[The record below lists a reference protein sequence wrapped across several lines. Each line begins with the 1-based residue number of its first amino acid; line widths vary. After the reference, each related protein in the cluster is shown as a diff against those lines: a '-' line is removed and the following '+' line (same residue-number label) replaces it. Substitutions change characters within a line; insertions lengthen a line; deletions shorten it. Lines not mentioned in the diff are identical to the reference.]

1 MNIQRDSSF
10 KLLIFLSYL
19 YEILSNDKNEWHV
32 TIYNI
37 MKNLDSFLSQGEI
50 FLPGNKTQLRLGLMT
65 LLLNRN
71 VLIEDVPGMGKTT
84 LVKFFAK
91 ATGLDFRRIQFTSD
105 LLPSDILGVSI
116 FQKESEKFIFK
127 PGPIFGE
134 LILADELNRGTPKT
148 QSALLQAM
156 EEKHVT
162 VDGVTHPLPERFCL
176 FATQN
181 PRGQYGT
188 YPLPESQ
195 LDRFLFKFS
204 MGHLSKKEEI
214 ELLSTGSRLHK
225 LDEMK
230 PFVTTL
236 DLKSWEEEMR
246 SVSTTNVLL
255 DYLAEV
261 LQQSRK
267 KEEFYGLS
275 PRAGLDLLEASK
287 AWACFEKRNY
297 VLPDD
302 IQAVFPYV
310 AGHRMF
316 SQHSLSAQME
326 YLRAREFISSIPFI
340 KEK

>member
-1 MNIQRDSSF
+1 MQKNPDT
-10 KLLIFLSYL
+10 FLA
-19 YEILSNDKNEWHV
+19 
-32 TIYNI
+32 
-37 MKNLDSFLSQGEI
+37 QGESFI
-50 FLPGNKTQLRLGLMT
+50 PGNRTQLRLGLIG

-71 VLIEDVPGMGKTT
+71 ILIEDVPGMGKTT

-91 ATGLDFRRIQFTSD
+91 GTGLVFRRIQFTSD

-116 FQKESEKFIFK
+116 FQKDSENFIFK

-162 VDGVTHPLPERFCL
+162 VDGVSHALPERFCL

-204 MGHLSKKEEI
+204 MGHLSKTEEL
-214 ELLSTGSRLHK
+214 ELLTTGPRLSK
-225 LDEMK
+225 LDSMQ
-230 PFVTTL
+230 PLISSF

-246 SVSTTNVLL
+246 SVTVSKMLFE
-255 DYLAEV
+255 YLADI
-261 LQQSRK
+261 LQASRK
-267 KEEFYGLS
+267 KEDCYGLS
-275 PRAGLDLLEASK
+275 PRAGLDLLDAAK
-287 AWACFEKRNY
+287 AWAFFEHRNY
-297 VLPDD
+297 VIPDD
-302 IQAVFPYV
+302 IQAIFPYV

-316 SQHSLSAQME
+316 SQHALATGLE
-326 YLRAREFISSIPFI
+326 GLRAREFINTVAFV
-340 KEK
+340 K

>member
-1 MNIQRDSSF
+1 MQKKPD
-10 KLLIFLSYL
+10 
-19 YEILSNDKNEWHV
+19 
-32 TIYNI
+32 T
-37 MKNLDSFLSQGEI
+37 FLSQGETFI
-50 FLPGNKTQLRLGLMT
+50 PGNKVQLRLGLMA

-71 VLIEDVPGMGKTT
+71 VLVEDVPGMGKTT

-91 ATGLDFRRIQFTSD
+91 ATGLVFRRIQFTSD

-162 VDGVTHPLPERFCL
+162 VDGISHELPERFCL

-181 PRGQYGT
+181 PRGQFGT

-204 MGHLSKKEEI
+204 MGHLTKAEEL
-214 ELLSTGSRLHK
+214 ELLTSGSRLQK
-225 LDEMK
+225 LDHLE
-230 PFVTTL
+230 PFVSNL
-236 DLKSWEEEMR
+236 DLKSWEEVLK
-246 SVSTTNVLL
+246 SVTVSKMLL
-255 DYLAEV
+255 EYLADV
-261 LQQSRK
+261 LQASRR
-267 KEEFYGLS
+267 KEEAYGLS
-275 PRAGLDLLEASK
+275 PRAGLDLLEAAK
-287 AWACFEKRNY
+287 AWAYFEQRNY
-297 VLPDD
+297 VIPDD

-316 SQHSLSAQME
+316 SQHALSAYQENM
-326 YLRAREFISSIPFI
+326 RASEFIKSIPFV
-340 KEK
+340 KDK

>member
-1 MNIQRDSSF
+1 
-10 KLLIFLSYL
+10 
-19 YEILSNDKNEWHV
+19 
-32 TIYNI
+32 
-37 MKNLDSFLSQGEI
+37 MKKLDSFLSQGEVFI
-50 FLPGNKTQLRLGLMT
+50 PGNKIQLKLGLMA

-91 ATGLDFRRIQFTSD
+91 ATGLDFHRIQFTSD

-116 FQKESEKFIFK
+116 FQKESEQFIFR

-134 LILADELNRGTPKT
+134 LILADELNRGSPKT

-156 EEKHVT
+156 EEKQVT
-162 VDGVTHPLPERFCL
+162 IDGITHRLPEHFCL

-204 MGHLSKKEEI
+204 MGKLSKKEEV
-214 ELLSTGSRLHK
+214 ELLNSGSRLFR
-225 LDEMK
+225 LDEIE
-230 PFVTTL
+230 PFIGL
-236 DLKSWEEEMR
+236 DELKSWENEIR
-246 SVSTTNVLL
+246 KVKTTDLL
-255 DYLAEV
+255 LEYLADV
-261 LQQSRK
+261 LQTSRQNNDH
-267 KEEFYGLS
+267 YGLS
-275 PRAGLDLLEASK
+275 PRAGLDTLEAAR
-287 AWACFEKRNY
+287 AWAFLEKRDF
-297 VLPDD
+297 VIPDD
-302 IQAVFPYV
+302 IQAVFPFV

-316 SQHSLSAQME
+316 SQLALNAVSENLK
-326 YLRAREFISSIPFI
+326 ARDFIQSINFL

>member
-1 MNIQRDSSF
+1 MST
-10 KLLIFLSYL
+10 KLDNFLI
-19 YEILSNDKNEWHV
+19 
-32 TIYNI
+32 
-37 MKNLDSFLSQGEI
+37 QGES
-50 FLPGNKTQLRLGLMT
+50 FLPGNSVQLRLGLMS

-116 FQKESEKFIFK
+116 FHKESEKFIFK

-162 VDGVTHPLPERFCL
+162 VDGVTHGLPERFCL

-204 MGHLSKKEEI
+204 MGHLSKNQEI
-214 ELLSTGSRLHK
+214 ELLTTGSRLEK
-225 LDEMK
+225 LDHLEA
-230 PFVTTL
+230 FISGQ
-236 DLKSWEEEMR
+236 DLKTWQQEIR
-246 SVSTTNVLL
+246 AVTVSPMLL
-255 DYLAEV
+255 DYLADV
-261 LQQSRK
+261 LQATRK
-267 KEEFYGLS
+267 KEDMWGLS
-275 PRAGLDLLEASK
+275 PRAGLDLLEASR
-287 AWACFEKRNY
+287 AWAYLEKRNY
-297 VLPDD
+297 VIPDD
-302 IQAVFPYV
+302 VQHVFPYV
-310 AGHRMF
+310 SGHRMY
-316 SQHSLSAQME
+316 SEHSLSANME
-326 YLRAREFISSIPFI
+326 FMRAREFIGSVAFVSV
-340 KEK
+340 K

>member
-1 MNIQRDSSF
+1 MAFAS
-10 KLLIFLSYL
+10 L
-19 YEILSNDKNEWHV
+19 
-32 TIYNI
+32 
-37 MKNLDSFLSQGEI
+37 GEEFI
-50 FLPGNKTQLRLGLMT
+50 PGNSIQLRLGLIA

-91 ATGLDFRRIQFTSD
+91 ASGLDFRRIQFTND
-105 LLPSDILGVSI
+105 LLPSDILGLSI
-116 FQKESEKFIFK
+116 FHKESEQFIFR

-162 VDGVTHPLPERFCL
+162 IDGVTHALPERFCL

-181 PRGQYGT
+181 PRGQFGT

-204 MGHLSKKEEI
+204 MGHLSKAQEKDLLLTGQRLEMLDKLESVISRQDLKEWEEAAKKI
-214 ELLSTGSRLHK
+214 TVSSMLLEYITDVLQGSRHK
-225 LDEMK
+225 DNI
-230 PFVTTL
+230 
-236 DLKSWEEEMR
+236 W
-246 SVSTTNVLL
+246 
-255 DYLAEV
+255 
-261 LQQSRK
+261 
-267 KEEFYGLS
+267 GLS
-275 PRAGLDLLEASK
+275 PRAGLDLLAAAK
-287 AWACFEKRNY
+287 AWAFLEGRDY

-302 IQAVFPYV
+302 VQAIFPFV

-316 SQHSLSAQME
+316 SYHSLPLSAEHQK
-326 YLRAREFISSIPFI
+326 AREFLGQFNFTAS
-340 KEK
+340 

>member
-1 MNIQRDSSF
+1 MHKQ
-10 KLLIFLSYL
+10 
-19 YEILSNDKNEWHV
+19 
-32 TIYNI
+32 
-37 MKNLDSFLSQGEI
+37 LDSFLVRGEEFI
-50 FLPGNKTQLRLGLMT
+50 PGNGLQIRLGLLA

-91 ATGLDFRRIQFTSD
+91 ATNLNFRRIQFTSD
-105 LLPSDILGVSI
+105 LLPSDILGVAI
-116 FQKESEKFIFK
+116 FHKESEKFIFK

-162 VDGVTHPLPERFCL
+162 VDGVGHALPERFCL

-204 MGHLSKKEEI
+204 MGHLSKKEEMD
-214 ELLSTGSRLHK
+214 LLQTGSRLEK
-225 LDEMK
+225 LESMER
-230 PFVTTL
+230 FVSNQE
-236 DLKSWEEEMR
+236 LKTWEEEMKAVT
-246 SVSTTNVLL
+246 VSSMLL
-255 DYLAEV
+255 EYLTDI
-261 LQQSRK
+261 LQASRQ
-267 KEEFYGLS
+267 KEDSFGIS

-287 AWACFEKRNY
+287 AWAFVEKRNY
-297 VLPDD
+297 VIPDD

-310 AGHRMF
+310 AGHRMY
-316 SQHSLSAQME
+316 SQHSLSASQE
-326 YLRAREFISSIPFI
+326 FLKAKEFIRSIAFV
-340 KEK
+340 KSK

>member
-1 MNIQRDSSF
+1 MPTNIDE
-10 KLLIFLSYL
+10 FLK
-19 YEILSNDKNEWHV
+19 I
-32 TIYNI
+32 
-37 MKNLDSFLSQGEI
+37 GEV
-50 FLPGNKTQLRLGLMT
+50 FLPGNSLQLRLGLLA

-91 ATGLDFRRIQFTSD
+91 ATGLVFRRVQFTND

-116 FQKESEKFIFK
+116 FLKESEKFVFK

-162 VDGVTHPLPERFCL
+162 VDGQTYPLPERFCL

-181 PRGQYGT
+181 PRGQHGT

-195 LDRFLFKFS
+195 LDRFLFKFP
-204 MGHLSKKEEI
+204 MGHLSKNEEI
-214 ELLSTGSRLHK
+214 DLLASGSRLEK
-225 LDEMK
+225 LDTLSPLLSATELTNWEGEVQK
-230 PFVTTL
+230 VTT
-236 DLKSWEEEMR
+236 SPM
-246 SVSTTNVLL
+246 LL
-255 DYLAEV
+255 EYLAEV
-261 LQQSRK
+261 LQSSRAR
-267 KEEFYGLS
+267 EDHWGLS
-275 PRAGLDLLEASK
+275 PRAGLDLLMA
-287 AWACFEKRNY
+287 ARGWAFLEKRNF

-302 IQAVFPYV
+302 VVAVFPFV

-316 SQHSLSAQME
+316 SHHSLSAASEEQK
-326 YLRAREFISSIPFI
+326 AREFVKSVPFVR
-340 KEK
+340 EK